1 MAETRRRLRLIQA
14 GVGGMGRTWWKGAT
28 QHSPDFEVVALV
40 DIAEAPL
47 AEAGDAL
54 GVPAERRFTSL
65 ADALE
70 RVEADAVL
78 TVTPPPVH
86 AEHAELAFARGLHL
100 LTEKPIADTM
110 ENAVRMVELARRAG
124 RQLVVAQNYRF
135 SPSARRFRELV
146 RASPVG
152 AVGHGH
158 LDFYIP
164 GDFGGTFRGTMEFPL
179 LVDMAIHHFDLIR
192 CVTGLNIRD
201 ITAMSFRPRWSWYR
215 HDPGLKMLMTLDDGS
230 DAGIPFSYS
239 GDWSAFGKTTS
250 WNGTWR
256 LQCDQGT
263 LTWEDDKLAV
273 HRSEY
278 WGNHR
283 CTETVD
289 IPAVPLQGQA
299 KLLADFAQAI
309 RTGVPAETSG
319 EDNLQSFG
327 AVMAAVRSAREG
339 RKVALSEV
347 VGARSA
353 TA

>member
-1 MAETRRRLRLIQA
+1 MAGQRRLRLIQA

-47 AEAGDAL
+47 TEASEAM
-54 GVPAERRFTSL
+54 GVPPERRFRSL
-65 ADALE
+65 EDALR

-78 TVTPPPVH
+78 TVTPPAVH
-86 AEHAELAFARGLHL
+86 SVHAELAFAHGLHV

-110 ENAVRMVELARRAG
+110 ENARRMVSLAERAG

-135 SPSARRFRELV
+135 SAVARRFRDLV
-146 RASPVG
+146 REAPVG
-152 AVGHGH
+152 QFGHGH

-164 GDFGGTFRGTMEFPL
+164 GDFAATFRGTMEFPL
-179 LVDMAIHHFDLIR
+179 LVDMSIHHFDLLR
-192 CVTGLNIRD
+192 CVTGLNIRS
-201 ITAMSFRPRWSWYR
+201 ISAMSFRPRWSWYR
-215 HDPGLKMLMTLDDGS
+215 HDPGLKMLMTLEDGT

-239 GDWSAFGKTTS
+239 GDWSAFGKTTT

-256 LQCDQGT
+256 LQCEKGT

-273 HRSEY
+273 HRSEF

-283 CTETVD
+283 CTESVD

-299 KLLADFAQAI
+299 KLLADFAEAI
-309 RTGVPAETSG
+309 RTGVAAETSG
-319 EDNLQSFG
+319 ADNLQSFG
-327 AVMAAVRSAREG
+327 AVMAAVRSVREG
-339 RKVALSEV
+339 RPVRLSEV
-347 VGARSA
+347 LG
-353 TA
+353 